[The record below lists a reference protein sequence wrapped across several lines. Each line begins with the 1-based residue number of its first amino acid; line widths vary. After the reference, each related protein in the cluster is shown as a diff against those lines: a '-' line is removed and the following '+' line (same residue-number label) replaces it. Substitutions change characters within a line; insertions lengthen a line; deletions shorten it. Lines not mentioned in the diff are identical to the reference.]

1 MDNLISAVRLLGP
14 RDNSEEARMNREM
27 FDSFRVIKRGTT
39 DSHEPEY
46 EADYIDFHTHD
57 YYEFVLLHGGQCRFL
72 VGDTFHDLKPRTLL
86 MFDGNMIHKAYPYGD
101 INSYERSLLH
111 FRKDWLKPLLNGL
124 EIEGLLDTFE
134 INKNGF
140 AMQLGMKE
148 EAGVENFIAQ
158 IDAIWCNYSKELTDL
173 EDVQLRLLTTQ
184 FLIYLNQLEM
194 PHTHEGTENRQLSE
208 KEQLVEKIS
217 TYLFA
222 NYQEEITIEDIAYE
236 IGLTRSYMS
245 HLFKEITGYTI
256 MNYLMSYRLSQAR
269 RLLVQEPKQSIK
281 HIANSC
287 GFMSE
292 AHFSRFFKQK
302 IGMTPSHYRK
312 NNQLEDE

>member
-14 RDNSEEARMNREM
+14 RDNSEEARMNRER

-140 AMQLGMKE
+140 RH
-148 EAGVENFIAQ
+148 
-158 IDAIWCNYSKELTDL
+158 S
-173 EDVQLRLLTTQ
+173 
-184 FLIYLNQLEM
+184 
-194 PHTHEGTENRQLSE
+194 GTELADVLTLVLEAKRKLERNVAIQGVL
-208 KEQLVEKIS
+208 EQ
-217 TYLFA
+217 FA
-222 NYQEEITIEDIAYE
+222 L
-236 IGLTRSYMS
+236 GRM
-245 HLFKEITGYTI
+245 
-256 MNYLMSYRLSQAR
+256 
-269 RLLVQEPKQSIK
+269 
-281 HIANSC
+281 
-287 GFMSE
+287 
-292 AHFSRFFKQK
+292 
-302 IGMTPSHYRK
+302 
-312 NNQLEDE
+312 